1 VLTGNQILNL
11 GFKPCFKGFDPL
23 MRMQPRDAIDLFKKS
38 AVIFFYSM
46 TKN

>member
-23 MRMQPRDAIDLFKKS
+23 MRMQPRDAIDLLKHGT
-38 AVIFFYSM
+38 ANFFIQ
-46 TKN
+46 